1 MCAVTSDTDDR
12 MGELCLSQCPPPRR
26 PARTPHGHIRYC
38 ARGGGGGG
46 APAGAGEQKLESK
59 ARERPEIKLEEGNS
73 GANFAARASTAYLLA
88 PRPQTRYAA
97 GDRPAHFGDGAGEPV
112 VPCDVPGT
120 DTGTDRRIAP
130 SPRNSLP
137 ACALASRETGGLVVG
152 ERPAPCPN
160 AHRREADELRGMP
173 PCEEE

>member
-1 MCAVTSDTDDR
+1 M
-12 MGELCLSQCPPPRR
+12 
-26 PARTPHGHIRYC
+26 
-38 ARGGGGGG
+38 
-46 APAGAGEQKLESK
+46 
-59 ARERPEIKLEEGNS
+59 
-73 GANFAARASTAYLLA
+73 AS
-88 PRPQTRYAA
+88 
-97 GDRPAHFGDGAGEPV
+97 GAGEPV